1 VADETSVMINK
12 ESSQV
17 SHYWLKSKAWC
28 TSSACRCQQLLVT
41 KIIPQ
46 SKRYT
51 ALGIK
56 IYHEKLAPNINK
68 GSTKVGHELL
78 KIHKKQNWFK
88 RFGFTMLDN
97 SAGLGMA
104 MFSTKIIENFV
115 EVESFGNLWGLLATH
130 PVVSEATYEILSF
143 AVEFFVAL
151 LAFTLT
157 EHYQEEYRHRKNN
170 NEDSVE

>member
-1 VADETSVMINK
+1 MTKLDLNR
-12 ESSQV
+12 V
-17 SHYWLKSKAWC
+17 SHYWLRTKAWGLNNA
-28 TSSACRCQQLLVT
+28 SRGKQLLET

-46 SKRYT
+46 SKKYT

-56 IYHEKLAPNINK
+56 TYHEKLAPNIKK

-78 KIHKKQNWFK
+78 KIHQKQNWFK

-104 MFSTKIIENFV
+104 MFSTKIVENFV
-115 EVESFGNLWGLLATH
+115 EVEGFGNLWGLFASR
-130 PVVSEATYEILSF
+130 PVVSEATYEVLSF

-157 EHYQEEYRHRKNN
+157 EHYQEEFRQRRNN
-170 NEDSVE
+170 DQGDMES

>member
-1 VADETSVMINK
+1 MIEK
-12 ESSQV
+12 SQV
-17 SHYWLKSKAWC
+17 SKYLLKFKVMGVNGVFKC
-28 TSSACRCQQLLVT
+28 KQLLIT
-41 KIIPQ
+41 SIIPQ
-46 SKRYT
+46 SKKYT

-56 IYHEKLAPNINK
+56 VYNEKLAPNINK
-68 GSTKVGHELL
+68 GSVKIGQELL

-88 RFGFTMLDN
+88 RFGFTMMDN

-115 EVESFGNLWGLLATH
+115 EVEGFGNLWGLLATH
-130 PVVSEATYEILSF
+130 PVVSEATYEVLSF

-157 EHYQEEYRHRKNN
+157 EHYQEEYRQRKNN
-170 NEDSVE
+170 DHGNLAE